1 MLQLRHPHTDRE
13 VSYVFLLAK
22 PAQTIFTILTSS
34 WRAATFAL
42 EDSETLSD
50 ATFSAFRFALLWFNL
65 ADFGIETTFHAL
77 QNLANLQNLAS
88 LPNALQSLLVQEPR
102 RSTDTIFVFLWSAV
116 LPFFQQLWISL
127 RKDQERFQCI

>member
-1 MLQLRHPHTDRE
+1 MLSLTFSHLCGAQGETARSYSAACASHRE
-13 VSYVFLLAK
+13 SF
-22 PAQTIFTILTSS
+22 

-102 RSTDTIFVFLWSAV
+102 RSTDTIFIFLWSAV